1 MDVIADVVSWLTAP
15 EQWSG
20 PDGIPVRTL
29 QHLYYSLLAT
39 AIAAA
44 IALPI
49 GIVIGHTG
57 RGGLVAVNLTNLGR
71 ALPTLGIIILVFT
84 LVGFGI
90 VPVLVS
96 LVALAIPPIVTN
108 SYVGIRAVD
117 RDVREAAE
125 GMGMRGRQVLRQVEL
140 PVAMPLIMA
149 GIRTSTVQVVATAT
163 LAAFVGLGGLGRYL
177 IDGLSQRDLPQVV
190 GGAVLVAG
198 LSLATEL
205 VLGRVQAL
213 VVSRGLAERG
223 ADAAVRA
230 KVEKA
235 AESGTTRSHSPTK
248 GRSFMRRIR
257 LGGAAVAAC
266 LALLLAACGGD
277 DALQG
282 GTQPNEQSSVT
293 VGSTNFPEQLIL
305 AQMYAAVLDK
315 AGVKVDTRLNLGA
328 REVVFPALEKG
339 EIDLLPEYNGTVLL
353 FLDKAA
359 TQVTADEVN
368 TALQPLLDAKGLIAL
383 EQSPAEDKDAL
394 AVTKQTA
401 DKYSLAKISDL
412 KGKASQL
419 VIGGPPELETRPAGI
434 PGLKK
439 VYGIEDFKEFKA
451 LDAGGPLTT
460 SALNKGDIDI
470 GRVFTSQGIIAEEGW
485 VVLEEDKPLQPA
497 QNIVPIGRKDAM
509 TDQVTQALNALSVK
523 ITTEELTKLN
533 RQVDVDKKDPE
544 QVAKEWLTQQGLL

>member
-1 MDVIADVVSWLTAP
+1 
-15 EQWSG
+15 
-20 PDGIPVRTL
+20 
-29 QHLYYSLLAT
+29 
-39 AIAAA
+39 
-44 IALPI
+44 
-49 GIVIGHTG
+49 
-57 RGGLVAVNLTNLGR
+57 
-71 ALPTLGIIILVFT
+71 
-84 LVGFGI
+84 
-90 VPVLVS
+90 
-96 LVALAIPPIVTN
+96 
-108 SYVGIRAVD
+108 
-117 RDVREAAE
+117 
-125 GMGMRGRQVLRQVEL
+125 
-140 PVAMPLIMA
+140 
-149 GIRTSTVQVVATAT
+149 
-163 LAAFVGLGGLGRYL
+163 
-177 IDGLSQRDLPQVV
+177 
-190 GGAVLVAG
+190 
-198 LSLATEL
+198 
-205 VLGRVQAL
+205 
-213 VVSRGLAERG
+213 
-223 ADAAVRA
+223 
-230 KVEKA
+230 
-235 AESGTTRSHSPTK
+235 
-248 GRSFMRRIR
+248 MRRIR

-509 TDQVTQALNALSVK
+509 TDQVSQALNALSVK